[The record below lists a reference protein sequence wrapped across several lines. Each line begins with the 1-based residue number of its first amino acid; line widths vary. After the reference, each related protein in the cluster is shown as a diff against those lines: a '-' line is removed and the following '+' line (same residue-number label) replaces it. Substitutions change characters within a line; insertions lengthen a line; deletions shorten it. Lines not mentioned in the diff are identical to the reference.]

1 MSDKKLRDLEK
12 QLKKEPANLALRL
25 QLAAAY
31 REVGRTGDAVE
42 QYRAVALAYRDD
54 GRIQQAVAVAR
65 SALAVAPDDAELR
78 RLVDNAATRTAA
90 AGTGTPAS
98 GGVPTPVLDT
108 PPPRTS
114 GARVLEAVRV
124 REIEPMRAPDRSAV
138 VQAAAG
144 SATYD
149 STSTPGGRTPSGV
162 FTPTPLPI
170 PVAYHE
176 ADPSKVHTTI
186 RDLGE
191 VTDPAEPE
199 RELSGEITNPT
210 DSRGARGDDT
220 MPESGL
226 SKAARRIS
234 ERLIALTP
242 AIPLPL
248 EGEDLS
254 GELETR
260 RRPKLDPGTLD
271 QLGIPPTGKM
281 PALEPNEPEDEPT
294 KPPSEPGFEP
304 GHVRRSVARL
314 DDDAWIEEPTDPRD
328 AEQDRPGSGVF
339 DRPLGATV
347 AALAPDGTPLAAP
360 GGFATLPEAMRA
372 RLLAGGAARTFAAG
386 AAIVREGEPGES
398 VFVIESGEV
407 RVCKHAVTA
416 TGRAIEV
423 ARLGAG
429 ALVGEIAVMT
439 DRKRHATVEALGD
452 VRSVEIPRAAIAAAA
467 AANPVLAELLDGLVR
482 ERLLSNLMAV
492 APFFAPLD
500 ADRRPEVLA
509 RFRPRKVAA
518 GTEVIE
524 QGRVRQGLVLV
535 VLGELELAVRRT
547 DGASVTV
554 ATIGE
559 GAHAGELA
567 LMTDG
572 PEPATA
578 TATGP
583 CELVVLPAREF
594 YAVVADEPS
603 LWTALRAEADRRNAA
618 IAAALK

>member
-1 MSDKKLRDLEK
+1 MSDKTVRELEK

-31 REVGRTGDAVE
+31 RDAGRTGDAVE

-54 GRIQQAVAVAR
+54 GRVQQAVAVAR
-65 SALAVAPDDAELR
+65 SALAVAPHDAELE
-78 RLVDNAATRTAA
+78 RLVDNASRTSATGIPVPVVDSTA
-90 AGTGTPAS
+90 
-98 GGVPTPVLDT
+98 
-108 PPPRTS
+108 PRTS
-114 GARVLEAVRV
+114 GARVLEAVAV
-124 REIEPMRAPDRSAV
+124 RELEPMRPPAGGV
-138 VQAAAG
+138 VVGGAAH
-144 SATYD
+144 D
-149 STSTPGGRTPSGV
+149 SSSTPGGRTPSGL
-162 FTPTPLPI
+162 FTPTPLPFPI
-170 PVAYHE
+170 AYHE

-191 VTDPAEPE
+191 SVEPVTDVENE
-199 RELSGEITNPT
+199 RTAPSGADAGASGHSP
-210 DSRGARGDDT
+210 RGSDFVVAGRRGDT
-220 MPESGL
+220 QPEPPESGL

-234 ERLIALTP
+234 ERLIALSP
-242 AIPLPL
+242 AVPLPL

-254 GELETR
+254 TELETR
-260 RRPKLDPGTLD
+260 RRPKIEPATLD
-271 QLGIPPTGKM
+271 QLGIPPTGQQR
-281 PALEPNEPEDEPT
+281 ALDPDEPEDEPT

-304 GHVRRSVARL
+304 GHVRRAVARL
-314 DDDAWIEEPTDPRD
+314 DDDAWIEEPTDPR
-328 AEQDRPGSGVF
+328 EGDRPRSGVF

-347 AALAPDGTPLAAP
+347 AELGPDGAPLAAP
-360 GGFATLPEAMRA
+360 GGFATLPEAMRT
-372 RLLAGGAARTFAAG
+372 RLLAAGTARTIAAG
-386 AAIVREGEPGES
+386 TAIVREGEPGES

-407 RVCKHAVTA
+407 KVSKRAVVGARTV
-416 TGRAIEV
+416 EV
-423 ARLGAG
+423 GRLGAG
-429 ALVGEIAVMT
+429 ALIGEIAVMT
-439 DRKRHATVEALGD
+439 DRKRHATVEALGE
-452 VRSVEIPRAAIAAAA
+452 VRVVEIPRAQIAAAA
-467 AANPVLAELLDGLVR
+467 DTTPVLAELLDGLVR

-492 APFFAPLD
+492 APFFAPL
-500 ADRRPEVLA
+500 ATDRRPEVLA

-535 VLGELELAVRRT
+535 VLGSLELAVRRK
-547 DGASVTV
+547 DGRSAVV

-618 IAAALK
+618 IAAALR